1 MLHKPELC
9 HFCIAGEPSVFCDF
23 WPFTCRKQLAL
34 FLSGYEAARQ
44 EAFRKGFDTAI
55 EETAVDPAT
64 LDTIPV
70 AGLEKPTVRCPE
82 GEV

>member
-1 MLHKPELC
+1 LKPQLC
-9 HFCIAGEPSVFCDF
+9 SWCQADQPGCFCDQ